1 VACLTSI
8 NRIYIRSNSVFSR
21 FIFSASSSSSLL
33 FTNSHYLTVK
43 QPTITSSTYKS
54 RALIVIFRVHTVFFC
69 HAGVYNLNARH
80 WRRRRRERMTAHT
93 HIHRVRKG
101 KHISGH
107 SDRMS
112 VYCWPLP
119 HHSDKVKY
127 IKYLFWIQ
135 SNFLSHSL
143 ICLTVPIFKFS
154 RLNKTVCCVIVFPFF
169 LFPHIDAR
177 SNTHTHTSSS
187 ACFFYKQIY
196 IFYRETH
203 HIFRVVTHNNNQ
215 TGR

>member
-1 VACLTSI
+1 
-8 NRIYIRSNSVFSR
+8 
-21 FIFSASSSSSLL
+21 
-33 FTNSHYLTVK
+33 
-43 QPTITSSTYKS
+43 
-54 RALIVIFRVHTVFFC
+54 
-69 HAGVYNLNARH
+69 
-80 WRRRRRERMTAHT
+80 MTAHT
-93 HIHRVRKG
+93 HRVRKG

-135 SNFLSHSL
+135 SNILSHSL

-154 RLNKTVCCVIVFPFF
+154 RLNKTVCCVIVLPFF

-177 SNTHTHTSSS
+177 STHTHTSSS